1 MSVDGRWS
9 TYVLESGLG
18 LQRMLAH
25 HFGGQRRDVC
35 FILGRGFDPR
45 MNIGLR
51 ALIDAGGDGRRHV
64 VLLQFDEGPTSP
76 SHDYQDWIDAN
87 SRELATHAAN
97 AVVTLET
104 RQVQMFAVDGRRIGS
119 RSAANIFRTANDLE
133 GFSDVILDVSSLPR
147 SIFYPLL
154 AKLLHVQEAGSEPAR
169 RPNLFAFAAENPAL
183 DARIMDEGVD
193 EAADYVHLFRSGSER
208 MSTAGEPTVWIPIL
222 GEGQAV
228 QLERLHELVNPNEIC
243 PVLPSPSLNPRRGDE
258 LVVEYR
264 ELLFARLR
272 VEPRN
277 ILYAS
282 ERNPFEVYRQIRR
295 TILYYQRA
303 LGPLGGCQPV
313 VSSVSTKLLSI
324 GGLLAAYELKQAK
337 VHVGIAHIES
347 QGYRVEDQG
356 SARSLTSQST
366 LFGLWL
372 AGESYD

>member
-1 MSVDGRWS
+1 M
-9 TYVLESGLG
+9 
-18 LQRMLAH
+18 
-25 HFGGQRRDVC
+25 
-35 FILGRGFDPR
+35 
-45 MNIGLR
+45 
-51 ALIDAGGDGRRHV
+51 
-64 VLLQFDEGPTSP
+64 
-76 SHDYQDWIDAN
+76 
-87 SRELATHAAN
+87 
-97 AVVTLET
+97 TLET

-119 RSAANIFRTANDLE
+119 RSAANIFRTSEELS

-154 AKLLHVQEAGSEPAR
+154 AKLLHLQEGIADAGR
-169 RPNLFAFAAENPAL
+169 RPNLFAFGSENPAL
-183 DARIMDEGVD
+183 DARIVDEGVD

-208 MSTAGEPTVWIPIL
+208 MSAAGEPTVWIPIL

-228 QLERLHELVNPNEIC
+228 QLERLYELVNPNEIC
-243 PVLPSPSLNPRRGDE
+243 PLLPSPSLNPRRGDE

-295 TILYYQRA
+295 TILHYQRA
-303 LGPLGGCQPV
+303 LRPLGGCQPV

-347 QGYRVEDQG
+347 QGYRIDDEAT
-356 SARSLTSQST
+356 ARSLASQST

>member
-1 MSVDGRWS
+1 
-9 TYVLESGLG
+9 
-18 LQRMLAH
+18 
-25 HFGGQRRDVC
+25 
-35 FILGRGFDPR
+35 

-51 ALIDAGGDGRRHV
+51 ALIEAGGDGRRHV
-64 VLLQFDEGPTSP
+64 VQLQFDEGPSSP
-76 SHDYQDWIDAN
+76 SHDYRPWINEN
-87 SRELATHAAN
+87 SRELEALATEQT
-97 AVVTLET
+97 VTLES

-119 RSAANIFRTANDLE
+119 RSAANIFRASEELTA
-133 GFSDVILDVSSLPR
+133 FTDVILDVSSLPR

-154 AKLLHVQEAGSEPAR
+154 AKLLHLQEGVADIAQ
-169 RPNLFAFAAENPAL
+169 RPNLFAFAAENAAL
-183 DARIMDEGVD
+183 DSRIVDEGVD

-208 MSTAGEPTVWIPIL
+208 MSTSGEPTVWIPIL

-228 QLERLHELVNPNEIC
+228 QLERLYELVNPNEIC
-243 PVLPSPSLNPRRGDE
+243 PLLPSPSLNPRRGDE

-295 TILYYQRA
+295 TILHYQRA

-347 QGYRVEDQG
+347 QGYRVDDEAT
-356 SARSLTSQST
+356 ARSLASQST

-372 AGESYD
+372 AGESYE